1 MRAPLKTAVA
11 SWALSLNIII
21 IIIIIIIKIYSF
33 QPPATTILSLL
44 LNTGNIEWWGG
55 GSH

>member
-11 SWALSLNIII
+11 SWALLLNIII
-21 IIIIIIIKIYSF
+21 IIIIIKIWSF

-44 LNTGNIEWWGG
+44 LNTGNIEW
-55 GSH
+55 

>member
-21 IIIIIIIKIYSF
+21 IIIIIIIIKIWSF
-33 QPPATTILSLL
+33 QPSATTILSLL
-44 LNTGNIEWWGG
+44 LNTGNIEW
-55 GSH
+55 

>member
-11 SWALSLNIII
+11 SWALSLNII

-44 LNTGNIEWWGG
+44 LNTGNIEW
-55 GSH
+55 